1 MMNEATTAAST
12 VPVWLMLTIVFGVIG
27 MVFGGVTVAMV
38 GIMKAINAH
47 QEAINKTVERGIDEH
62 KDWRGEMKEM
72 KSQMTSMAIQ
82 TAVDRGIQEWKERN
96 GIKP

>member
-27 MVFGGVTVAMV
+27 VVFGGVTVAMV